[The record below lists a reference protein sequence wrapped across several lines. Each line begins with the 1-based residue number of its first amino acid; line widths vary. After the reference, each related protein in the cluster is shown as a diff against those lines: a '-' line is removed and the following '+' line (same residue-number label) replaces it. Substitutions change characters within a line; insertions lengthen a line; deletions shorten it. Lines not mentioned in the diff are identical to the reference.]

1 MSERIQKLLATA
13 GVGSRR
19 EVERMIE
26 TGRITVNGEVAT
38 LGGKAHWGDAIAL
51 DGKALRLE
59 QRSETLQRVL
69 IYHKPE
75 GEVCTRSD
83 PEGRPTIFAKL
94 PPIRA
99 GRWIAVGRLDINT
112 SGVILMTTDG
122 DLANLLMHP
131 SSEIERE
138 YATRVLGDV
147 DNELLQRLTQ
157 GVELEDGMARFNT
170 ITDAGGQ
177 GANHW
182 YHVTLNEGR
191 NREVRRLWE
200 SQGVKVSRLIRV
212 RFGFITLRRGL
223 KAGAWDELNRDA
235 MNELRQLV
243 GMPKIAEV
251 ASTRGSRDTPEN
263 KGARRPFAD
272 KSPRRSDGDRAAP
285 RSDNAR
291 PPRRAEGDK
300 PARRPEGD
308 RSPRRS
314 DGDRAAPRSDSARPP
329 RRAEGDKPARRP
341 EGDRSPRRSDGD
353 RAAPRSDR
361 AAPRSD
367 NARPPRRA
375 EGDKPARRPEGDRSP
390 RRSDGDK
397 AVPRSDRA
405 APRSDSAKPPR
416 RAEGDKP
423 SRRPDGDKSA
433 RPPTARQPKRRQ
445 TRK

>member
-26 TGRITVNGEVAT
+26 AGRITVNGEVAT

-94 PPIRA
+94 PPIRS

-235 MNELRQLV
+235 INELRQLV

-251 ASTRGSRDTPEN
+251 ASTRSSRDAPEN
-263 KGARRPFAD
+263 KGARHPFAD
-272 KSPRRSDGDRAAP
+272 KSPRRAEGDKPARRPEGDKPPRRSDGDRAAP
-285 RSDNAR
+285 RSDSTR

-308 RSPRRS
+308 KSPRRS
-314 DGDRAAPRSDSARPP
+314 DGDRAVPRSDGAAPRSDSAR
-329 RRAEGDKPARRP
+329 
-341 EGDRSPRRSDGD
+341 
-353 RAAPRSDR
+353 
-361 AAPRSD
+361 
-367 NARPPRRA
+367 
-375 EGDKPARRPEGDRSP
+375 
-390 RRSDGDK
+390 
-397 AVPRSDRA
+397 
-405 APRSDSAKPPR
+405 PPR